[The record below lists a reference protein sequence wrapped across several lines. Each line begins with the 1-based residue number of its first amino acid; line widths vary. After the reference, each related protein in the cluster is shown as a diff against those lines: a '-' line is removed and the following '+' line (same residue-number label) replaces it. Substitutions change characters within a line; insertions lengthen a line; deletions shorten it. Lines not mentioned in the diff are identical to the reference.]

1 MKTNRLSILFL
12 AAVLAFSSCRK
23 TNDEEVVVIPK
34 APETINGEI
43 TANKTLTADRIWVL
57 DGVVLVKGGAV
68 LTVEPG
74 TIVKAKIGTKAALVI
89 DKGSKL
95 IADGTATK
103 PIVFTSGK
111 DAGSRTPGDWGG
123 VILIGKAPTNRT
135 TAVIVEGGPNL
146 YYGTDNV

>member
-23 TNDEEVVVIPK
+23 TTDPEIEIKPI

-43 TANKTLTADRIWVL
+43 TTNKTLTADRTWIL
-57 DGVVLVKGGAV
+57 DGVVLVKSGAV

-95 IADGTATK
+95 VADGTVTK

-111 DAGSRTPGDWGG
+111 DAGSQGQGRFRHARSAYRSVSWFCSRS
-123 VILIGKAPTNRT
+123 A
-135 TAVIVEGGPNL
+135 NL
-146 YYGTDNV
+146 YPLNQRPPAH